1 MSQQDTHVSL
11 AHGNGGRFMRE
22 LINELF
28 ARHLANPYLDTDTDA
43 AVLPWNAA
51 DGQLVFTTDSFTVQ
65 PIEFPGG
72 NIGSLAVHGTTN
84 DLAVA
89 GAIPKYLSL
98 GVLLEEGLE
107 FAVLERIVAG
117 IAEAAREIGVVVAAG
132 DTKVVRRGEGGGIYL
147 NTSGIGVKDPGL
159 ELGIGRVRDGDAVL
173 VSGPIGDH
181 GIAVML
187 AREQFGL
194 RGDLKSDA
202 ASVLPIARELVKLPG
217 LRFMRDPTR
226 GGLATVA
233 HEIVQGSGLG
243 VVLQEARVPVRESVQ
258 SVCEMLGYDP
268 YFLACEGRIVTVVAG
283 EEADRALAAM
293 QALPSGREA
302 AIIGRVQAQPARV
315 ILETAIG
322 GERVLEELEDDPLP
336 RIC

>member
-1 MSQQDTHVSL
+1 MNQLDTHVSL

-28 ARHLANPYLDTDTDA
+28 ARHLANPYLDTGADA
-43 AVLPWNAA
+43 AVLPWDAG

-72 NIGSLAVHGTTN
+72 NIGTLAVHGTTN

-98 GVLLEEGLE
+98 GVLIEEGLE

-117 IAEAAREIGVVVAAG
+117 IASAAAEIGVVVAAG

-147 NTSGIGVKDPGL
+147 NTSGIGVKDPRL
-159 ELGIGRVRDGDAVL
+159 ELGIERVRAGDALL

-202 ASVLPIARELVKLPG
+202 ASVLPLARALAQLPG

-233 HEIVQGSGLG
+233 HEIVHGSGLG
-243 VVLQEARVPVRESVQ
+243 VALEEARVPVRESVQ
-258 SVCEMLGYDP
+258 AVCEMLGYDP
-268 YFLACEGRIVTVVAG
+268 YFLACEGRIVAVVAR
-283 EEADRALAAM
+283 EQADGALAAL
-293 QALPSGREA
+293 QALPGGREA
-302 AIIGRVQAQPARV
+302 AIIGRVQEQPARV
-315 ILETAIG
+315 LLETSIG
-322 GERVLEELEDDPLP
+322 GERVIEELEDDPLP

>member
-1 MSQQDTHVSL
+1 MNPLDTHVSL
-11 AHGNGGRFMRE
+11 AHGNGGRYMRE
-22 LINELF
+22 LIEEVF
-28 ARHLANPYLDTDTDA
+28 ARHLGNPLLDTGSDA
-43 AVLPWNAA
+43 AVLPWDG

-89 GAIPKYLSL
+89 GAVPKYLSL

-107 FAVLERIVAG
+107 FAVLERVVAG
-117 IAEAAREIGVVVAAG
+117 IAAAAREVGVVVAAG

-147 NTSGIGVKDPGL
+147 NTSGIGVKDPAL
-159 ELGIGRVRDGDAVL
+159 ELGIGRVRAGDALL

-194 RGDLKSDA
+194 RGDLQSDA
-202 ASVLPIARELVKLPG
+202 ASVLPITRALAKLPG

-233 HEIVQGSGLG
+233 HEIVQGSGCG
-243 VVLQEARVPVRESVQ
+243 VLLEEARVPVRESVQ

-268 YFLACEGRIVTVVAG
+268 YFLACEGRVVAVVAA
-283 EEADRALAAM
+283 EEADRAVEAM
-293 QALPSGREA
+293 QAVQGGRDA
-302 AIIGRVQAQPARV
+302 AVIGRVQVEPRRV
-315 ILETAIG
+315 ILATALG

>member
-1 MSQQDTHVSL
+1 MTQLDTHVSL

-28 ARHLANPYLDTDTDA
+28 ARHLANPLLDTETDA
-43 AVLPWNAA
+43 AVLPWDPG

-89 GAIPKYLSL
+89 GAVPKYLSL

-107 FAVLERIVAG
+107 LAVLERVVAG
-117 IAEAAREIGVVVAAG
+117 IAEAARDVGVVVAAG

-147 NTSGIGVKDPGL
+147 NTSGIGVKDPRL
-159 ELGIGRVRDGDAVL
+159 ELGISRVRVGDAVL
-173 VSGPIGDH
+173 VSGPVGDH

-194 RGDLKSDA
+194 RGDLRSDA
-202 ASVLPIARELVKLPG
+202 ASVLPLTQALAALPG

-233 HEIVQGSGLG
+233 HEIVQCSGLG
-243 VVLQEARVPVRESVQ
+243 VALEEARIPVRDSVRA
-258 SVCEMLGYDP
+258 VCEMLGYDP
-268 YFLACEGRIVTVVAG
+268 YFLACEGRVVAVVAG
-283 EEADRALAAM
+283 GDADRALAAM

-302 AIIGRVQAQPARV
+302 AIIGRLQEHPARLL
-315 ILETAIG
+315 LETSIG
-322 GERVLEELEDDPLP
+322 GERVIEELEDDPLP

>member
-1 MSQQDTHVSL
+1 MTQQDTHVSL

-43 AVLPWNAA
+43 AVLPWNSA
-51 DGQLVFTTDSFTVQ
+51 DGELVFTTDSFTVQ

-147 NTSGIGVKDPGL
+147 NTSGIGVKNPGL

-243 VVLQEARVPVRESVQ
+243 VVLAEARVPVRDSVQ

-268 YFLACEGRIVTVVAG
+268 YFLACEGRIVAVVAG
-283 EEADRALAAM
+283 SEADRALAAM

>member
-1 MSQQDTHVSL
+1 MTQLDTHVSL

-28 ARHLANPYLDTDTDA
+28 ARHLANPYLDTGTDA
-43 AVLPWNAA
+43 AVLPWNSAE
-51 DGQLVFTTDSFTVQ
+51 GELVFTTDSFTVQ

-89 GAIPKYLSL
+89 GAVPKFLSL

-107 FAVLERIVAG
+107 FAVLERVVAG

-147 NTSGIGVKDPGL
+147 NTSGIGVKDPQL
-159 ELGIGRVRDGDAVL
+159 DLGIGRVRDGDAVL

-243 VVLQEARVPVRESVQ
+243 VVLAEARVPVRESVQ

-268 YFLACEGRIVTVVAG
+268 YFLACEGRVVAVVANDD
-283 EEADRALAAM
+283 ADRALAAM
-293 QALPSGREA
+293 QSLPSGRDA
-302 AIIGRVQAQPARV
+302 AIIGRVQAQPTRV

>member
-1 MSQQDTHVSL
+1 MTQLDTHVSL

-28 ARHLANPYLDTDTDA
+28 ARHLANPYLDTGTDA
-43 AVLPWNAA
+43 AVLPWDAR

-72 NIGSLAVHGTTN
+72 NIGTLAVHGTTN

-89 GAIPKYLSL
+89 GATPKYLSL

-107 FAVLERIVAG
+107 LAVLERIVAG

-132 DTKVVRRGEGGGIYL
+132 DTKVVRRGEGGGVYL
-147 NTSGIGVKDPGL
+147 NTSGIGVKDPRL
-159 ELGIGRVRDGDAVL
+159 ELGIGRVRVGDAVL

-181 GIAVML
+181 GISVML

-202 ASVLPIARELVKLPG
+202 ASVLPITRELVKFPG

-243 VVLQEARVPVRESVQ
+243 IALAEAQVPVRDSVR

-268 YFLACEGRIVTVVAG
+268 YFLACEGRVVAVVARDD
-283 EEADRALAAM
+283 ADRALQAL

-302 AIIGRVQAQPARV
+302 AIIGRVQEQPVRV
-315 ILETAIG
+315 LLETTIG
-322 GERVLEELEDDPLP
+322 GERVIEELEDDPLP

>member
-1 MSQQDTHVSL
+1 MTQMDTHVSL

-43 AVLPWNAA
+43 AVLPWDAA
-51 DGQLVFTTDSFTVQ
+51 EGQLVFTTDSFTVQ

-117 IAEAAREIGVVVAAG
+117 IAAAAREIGVVVAAG

-159 ELGIGRVRDGDAVL
+159 ELGIGRVCDGDAVL

-233 HEIVQGSGLG
+233 HEIVQGSGFG
-243 VVLQEARVPVRESVQ
+243 VVLAEARVPVRESVQ

-268 YFLACEGRIVTVVAG
+268 YFLACEGRIVAVVAG
-283 EEADRALAAM
+283 SDADRALAAM
-293 QALPSGREA
+293 QALPSGRDA
-302 AIIGRVQAQPARV
+302 AIIGCVQAQPARV

>member
-1 MSQQDTHVSL
+1 MTQLGTHVSL

-28 ARHLANPYLDTDTDA
+28 ARYLANPYLDTGTDA
-43 AVLPWNAA
+43 AVLPWDAR

-72 NIGSLAVHGTTN
+72 NIGTLAVHGTTN

-89 GAIPKYLSL
+89 GAKPKYLSL

-107 FAVLERIVAG
+107 IAVL
-117 IAEAAREIGVVVAAG
+117 
-132 DTKVVRRGEGGGIYL
+132 
-147 NTSGIGVKDPGL
+147 
-159 ELGIGRVRDGDAVL
+159 
-173 VSGPIGDH
+173 
-181 GIAVML
+181 L

-194 RGDLKSDA
+194 RGDLQSDA
-202 ASVLPIARELVKLPG
+202 ASVLPITRELVKFPG

-243 VVLQEARVPVRESVQ
+243 IALAEAQVPVRDSVR

-268 YFLACEGRIVTVVAG
+268 YFLACEGRVVAVVAQDDAG
-283 EEADRALAAM
+283 RALRAL
-293 QALPSGREA
+293 QALPSGRDA
-302 AIIGRVQAQPARV
+302 AIIGLVQPQPARV
-315 ILETAIG
+315 LLETTIG
-322 GERVLEELEDDPLP
+322 GERVIEELEDDPLP

>member
-1 MSQQDTHVSL
+1 
-11 AHGNGGRFMRE
+11 
-22 LINELF
+22 
-28 ARHLANPYLDTDTDA
+28 
-43 AVLPWNAA
+43 
-51 DGQLVFTTDSFTVQ
+51 
-65 PIEFPGG
+65 
-72 NIGSLAVHGTTN
+72 VHGTTN

-89 GAIPKYLSL
+89 GAVPKFLSL

-107 FAVLERIVAG
+107 FAVLERVVAG

-132 DTKVVRRGEGGGIYL
+132 DTKVVRRGEGGGVYL

-159 ELGIGRVRDGDAVL
+159 ELGIGRVRAGDAVL
-173 VSGPIGDH
+173 VSGPVGDH

-202 ASVLPIARELVKLPG
+202 ASVLPLTRELVKLPG

-233 HEIVQGSGLG
+233 HEIVHGSGLG
-243 VVLQEARVPVRESVQ
+243 IALEEARVPVRDSVRA
-258 SVCEMLGYDP
+258 VCEMLGYDP
-268 YFLACEGRIVTVVAG
+268 YFLACEGRVVAVVAPG
-283 EEADRALAAM
+283 DADRALEALR
-293 QALPSGREA
+293 ALPAGREA
-302 AIIGRVQAQPARV
+302 AIIGRVQEQPARV
-315 ILETAIG
+315 LLETVLG
-322 GERVLEELEDDPLP
+322 GERVIEELEDDPLP

>member
-1 MSQQDTHVSL
+1 MEDSHVSL
-11 AHGNGGRFMRE
+11 AHGNGGRYMRE
-22 LINELF
+22 LITEIF
-28 ARHLANPYLDTDTDA
+28 ARHLANPYLRTDIDA

-51 DGQLVFTTDSFTVQ
+51 DGELAFTTDSFTVQ

-89 GAIPKYLSL
+89 GAVPKYLSL

-107 FAVLERIVAG
+107 FAVLERVVAG
-117 IAEAAREIGVVVAAG
+117 IAAAAREAGVVVAAG

-147 NTSGIGVKDPGL
+147 NTTGIGVKNPAL
-159 ELGIGRVRDGDAVL
+159 KLGFEHIRPGDAVL
-173 VSGPIGDH
+173 VSGPVGDH

-194 RGDLKSDA
+194 RGDLQSDA
-202 ASVLPIARELVKLPG
+202 ASVLPLTLEIARLPG

-226 GGLATVA
+226 GGIATVA
-233 HEIVQGSGLG
+233 HEIVHGTGFG
-243 VVLQEARVPVRESVQ
+243 VQFVEERLPVRDSVR

-268 YFLACEGRIVTVVAG
+268 YFLACEGRVVAVVAAEQAG
-283 EEADRALAAM
+283 RALAM
-293 QALPSGREA
+293 WQALPSGRDASIVGSIEP
-302 AIIGRVQAQPARV
+302 QPARLV
-315 ILETAIG
+315 LKTSIG
-322 GERVLEELEDDPLP
+322 GERVIEELEDDPLP